1 VAAGELHELGAHLL
15 GQGPRRPVRE
25 RAPGDRSPP
34 AAPPRLEV
42 GVVHGDPAHDLGP
55 LPAAGPLL
63 DRLLE
68 PLGLGPLRLG
78 EQPWGSGASAVS
90 ATPTPP

>member
-1 VAAGELHELGAHLL
+1 M
-15 GQGPRRPVRE
+15 
-25 RAPGDRSPP
+25 
-34 AAPPRLEV
+34 
-42 GVVHGDPAHDLGP
+42 VHGDPAHDLGP

-78 EQPWGSGASAVS
+78 EQRGQRGLGGVGVAAAPMMISSSGPALPCGQGVGAQADALVDLRRAERSHR
-90 ATPTPP
+90 P